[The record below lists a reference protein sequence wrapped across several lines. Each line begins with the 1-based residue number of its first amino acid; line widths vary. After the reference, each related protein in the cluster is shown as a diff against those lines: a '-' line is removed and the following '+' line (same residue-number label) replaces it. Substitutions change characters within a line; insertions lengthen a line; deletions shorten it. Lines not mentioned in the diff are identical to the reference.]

1 MAAAVE
7 VLAAQG
13 YRGATADAISRSAGV
28 SKGLLWHYFADLDE
42 LLELT
47 ARRTLLVLRHAVAE
61 TVDLSA
67 PAPEV
72 IRGAIRGAAALRQTH
87 RAERRAMQEIVL
99 NLRAAD
105 GSLMLGL
112 ADYEDTYLAQEA
124 IFREGQQDGYFRP
137 RLDPRLLAVT
147 YQGAVDAMLGHL
159 DAHPEVDGDGYASM
173 VADALLDGF
182 TVRDEPGSTRGRPTP
197 AGGADPAGPGPTPA
211 PSASAS

>member
-1 MAAAVE
+1 MAAAVD
-7 VLAAQG
+7 VVAAQG
-13 YRGATADAISRSAGV
+13 YQGATADAISGAAGV

-61 TVDLSA
+61 TLDLSA

-72 IRGAIRGAAALRQTH
+72 IRGAIHGVAAMRQTH

-99 NLRAAD
+99 NLRAPD
-105 GSLMLGL
+105 GSLRLGL

-124 IFREGQQDGYFRP
+124 IFRQGQQDGHFRP
-137 RLDPRLLAVT
+137 GLDPRLLAVT
-147 YQGAVDAMLGHL
+147 YQGAVDAMLGYL
-159 DAHPEVDGDGYASM
+159 DAHPEIDGDGYASM

-182 TVRDEPGSTRGRPTP
+182 TVRDEPGSTRG
-197 AGGADPAGPGPTPA
+197 
-211 PSASAS
+211 